1 MAKKIVFILILF
13 LLNSC
18 GYTSTLKNNKNDFS
32 IISIEIQDKNRISY
46 KIKNSLSGYVGLK
59 NKPKNYSIGIK
70 SNTTNRIT
78 SKDSKGDPKTF
89 ELRILIDLSIL
100 ENQIQ
105 YDTKFTKSF
114 AYTNKSNKFDLKNY
128 KDSITDS
135 LIEKISI
142 DINKYIMSLS
152 E

>member
-1 MAKKIVFILILF
+1 MTIV
-13 LLNSC
+13 
-18 GYTSTLKNNKNDFS
+18 
-32 IISIEIQDKNRISY
+32 
-46 KIKNSLSGYVGLK
+46 
-59 NKPKNYSIGIK
+59 IK

-128 KDSITDS
+128 KDSIIDS

-142 DINKYIMSLS
+142 DINKYMMSLS

>member
-18 GYTSTLKNNKNDFS
+18 GYTSVLKNNKNDFS
-32 IISIEIQDKNRISY
+32 ISY
-46 KIKNSLSGYVGLK
+46 KLKNSLSNYVGLK

-89 ELRILIDLSIL
+89 ELIILIDLSIL

-105 YDTKFTKSF
+105 YGTKFTKSF

-128 KDSITDS
+128 KDSIIDS

-152 E
+152 G